1 MKKIL
6 YGSSLALAL
15 SLICGGCKKDD
26 EFLKETPSDFLTTGN
41 AYINFAQ
48 FKTGLNDLYR
58 LVRLNYNNRDSG
70 DDFFHFG
77 SGTDNIFPPFDNNN
91 FTDWNLVNP
100 VLGELRDVYARH
112 YTMIYNANT
121 ILAQTENPAV
131 TLTPAQK
138 LIVQAEAR
146 FFRAYAYR
154 YLSYLFGGVPILDK
168 PVTTPNLAYT
178 RPSRAQVYDFCV
190 KDFQFAAENLPQT
203 TSEAG
208 RLVKAAAYH
217 HLAEMLIALGDESK
231 SPDNYTKAI
240 DAASKVIDK
249 QVGDYSLMTQRFGW
263 RKDIPGKNVF
273 WDMFQMRS
281 TASYSNYN
289 YQNGNKEA
297 IWVMQV
303 DKFLTGGLGVNLTTR
318 TDQERAFWPSFWALE
333 KFGYSQPARDWT
345 GRGISL
351 VRPTNYF
358 TYYLWNN
365 SGPNDMR
372 NSEVNIQRTFYAPP
386 PIINGKEV
394 PGYDTTYTTQVT
406 LFDGTPFTV
415 KLKPGDPIKKEWLT
429 TRQDTME
436 RVFPRVMKMGS
447 DWHYAGDPSN
457 GFAQESYAIRLAET
471 YLVRAEAYMKA
482 GDNVKAAADINAVRG
497 RAGATPADPGEINID
512 YILDERIRELFGEE
526 LHTLTLTR
534 LGLLYERTKKYGYV
548 VSQQTVQPRN
558 NLFPIPQSVIDA
570 NSQAEFAQN
579 PGY

>member
-15 SLICGGCKKDD
+15 SLVCGGCKKDD
-26 EFLKETPSDFLTTGN
+26 EFLKETPSDFLTTSN
-41 AYINFAQ
+41 AFINFAQ

-263 RKDIPGKNVF
+263 RKDIAGKNVF
-273 WDMFQMRS
+273 WDLFQMRS

-482 GDNVKAAADINAVRG
+482 GDNAKAAADINAVRG

-534 LGLLYERTKKYGYV
+534 LGLLYDRTKKYGYV

>member
-1 MKKIL
+1 MKKIA
-6 YGSSLALAL
+6 YTSFLALLLMA
-15 SLICGGCKKDD
+15 GGCKKDD
-26 EFLKETPSDFLTTGN
+26 EFLRETPTDFLTTGN
-41 AYINFAQ
+41 AFINYAQ

-58 LVRLNYNNRDSG
+58 QVRFNYNNRDSG

-77 SGTDNIFPPFDNNN
+77 SGTDNIFPPFDNNV

-100 VLGELRDVYARH
+100 VTDVLRVVYARH
-112 YTMIYNANT
+112 YSMIFNANT

-154 YLSYLFGGVPILDK
+154 YLSFLFGGVPLLDK
-168 PVTTPNLAYT
+168 PVTTPRLDYT
-178 RPSRAQVYDFCV
+178 RNSRAEIYDFCV
-190 KDFQFAAENLPQT
+190 KDFEFAAANLPKT
-203 TSEAG
+203 TAEAG
-208 RLVKAAAYH
+208 RLVQAAAFH
-217 HLAEMLIALGDESK
+217 HLAEMYIALGDETK
-231 SPDNYTKAI
+231 TPANYTKAI
-240 DAASKVIDK
+240 DAATKIIDK
-249 QVGDYSLMTQRFGW
+249 TAGDYSLMTQRFGW
-263 RKDIPGKNVF
+263 RKDVAGKNVF
-273 WDMFQMRS
+273 WDLFQMRS
-281 TASYSNYN
+281 TTSVSNYN
-289 YQNGNKEA
+289 YQQGNKEA

-303 DKFLTGGLGVNLTTR
+303 DKFLTGGLGVNLPTR

-333 KFGYSQPARDWT
+333 KFGYSGPARDWM

-365 SGPNDMR
+365 VGANDMR
-372 NSEVNIQRTFYAPP
+372 NSEVNIQRVFVAPP
-386 PIINGKEV
+386 PVINGKEV
-394 PGYDTTYTTQVT
+394 PGYDTTYSTTVT
-406 LFDGTPFTV
+406 LFDGSKFVV
-415 KLKPGDPIKKEWLT
+415 KLKPGDPIKPEWLT

-436 RVFPRVMKMGS
+436 RVFPRIMKMGS
-447 DWHYAGDPSN
+447 DFHYAGDPSN

-482 GDNVKAAADINAVRG
+482 GDIVKAAADINAVRG
-497 RAGATPADPGEINID
+497 RAGAIAAQPADINID

-526 LHTLTLTR
+526 MHTLTLCR
-534 LGLLYERTKKYGYV
+534 LGLLYDRTKKYGYV
-548 VSQQTVQPRN
+548 ISQQTVQPKN

-570 NSQAEFAQN
+570 NSQAVFEQN